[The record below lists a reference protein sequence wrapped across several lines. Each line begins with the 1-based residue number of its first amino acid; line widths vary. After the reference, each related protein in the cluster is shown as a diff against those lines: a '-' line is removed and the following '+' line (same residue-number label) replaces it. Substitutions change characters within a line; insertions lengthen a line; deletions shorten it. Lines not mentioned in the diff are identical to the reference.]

1 MSRILFSLL
10 VLYSSVV
17 FANNDLPVEVVTY
30 TPQQINQLFD
40 EQNTYDVKNL
50 VDLVDKANKVDH
62 CMDEYIKKQSK
73 SYSKIVQ
80 NNLYD
85 LMNNFNR
92 INSKI
97 QGKKQETDETPYENK
112 VEALARIQCEA
123 YYTMGVLK

>member
-30 TPQQINQLFD
+30 TPQQINQVFD